1 MSTTVSDFIVS
12 RLSAWGVERLYG
24 YSGDGINGFMAA
36 LRRAEQGPRLIQPRH
51 EEVAAF
57 MASGHAK
64 FSDRVGVCVAT
75 SGPGAVHLL
84 NGLYDAR
91 KDHMPAVAIV
101 GQQSRLSLGTDYQQE
116 IDLISLFKDVAGAY
130 VQMVTAPAQARHMID
145 QALRIAIAE
154 NTVTCVIL
162 PNDIQDLPMAD
173 PPAVHGAV
181 FSGVGYRRPQR
192 IPAPA
197 DLDAAA
203 EILERGERV
212 AILAGAGVKHAVDE
226 LLALSERLGAGIAKA
241 ILAKAM
247 VPDDA
252 PGVTGTI
259 GLLGS
264 EASEKMM
271 EECDTLLL
279 VGTRFP
285 YAEFLPKSGQ
295 ARAVQIDIAPQ
306 ALGLRY
312 PTEINLHGDAQAT
325 LAALNERVTRNKDH
339 RWRERLQGWIDDW
352 WRITDERA
360 ATDAMPINPQRVFQE
375 LSPRLPNDVLLC
387 CDVGSA
393 TNWYARYLKIRRGML
408 GSVSGGLA
416 SMGNGVPYLLA
427 AKFAHPHRPAVAM
440 VGDGAMQMLG
450 NQALITLAKYWHEWE
465 NPQCIILILNNR
477 DLSQVTWEQ
486 RVMEG
491 DPRFATSQDLPDFAF
506 DEYARLLGFEGLRLE
521 RAEEIERVWDQ
532 AFAADRPV
540 VINAYTDGDV
550 APLPPHIDL
559 EQARHYLTSMLKGD
573 DSAPHHGR
581 LSAKQLGRSLLG
593 RHRKK
598 T

>member
-1 MSTTVSDFIVS
+1 MSATVSDFIVS
-12 RLSAWGVERLYG
+12 RLGEWGIERLYG

-36 LRRAEQGPRLIQPRH
+36 LRRAENGPRLIQPRH

-101 GQQSRLSLGTDYQQE
+101 GQQARLSLGSDYQQE
-116 IDLISLFKDVAGAY
+116 LDLIALFKDVAGDY
-130 VQMVTAPAQARHMID
+130 VQMVTEPAQARHVID
-145 QALRIAIAE
+145 QALRIAIAKR
-154 NTVTCVIL
+154 TVTCVIL
-162 PNDIQDLPMAD
+162 PNDIQDLAMAD

-181 FSGVGYRRPQR
+181 FSTVGYRPPRCLPE
-192 IPAPA
+192 AA
-197 DLDAAA
+197 DLEDAAA
-203 EILERGERV
+203 LLDQGERV

-226 LLALSERLGAGIAKA
+226 LLALAERLGAGIAKA
-241 ILAKAM
+241 ILAKTM

-259 GLLGS
+259 GLLGT

-271 EECDTLLL
+271 AECDTLLL

-285 YAEFLPKSGQ
+285 YAEFLPGSDQ
-295 ARAVQIDIAPQ
+295 ARAIQIDVAAE

-312 PTEINLHGDAQAT
+312 PTEINLQGDARAT
-325 LAALNERVTRNKDH
+325 LAALTERVAHKDN
-339 RWRERLQGWIDDW
+339 RDWRERVQGWIDNW

-360 ATDAMPINPQRVFQE
+360 ATDAMPINPQRVFQA
-375 LSPRLPNDVLLC
+375 LSSRLPDNVLLS

-416 SMGNGVPYLLA
+416 SMGNGIPYLIA

-450 NQALITLAKYWHEWE
+450 NQALITLAKYWREWA
-465 NPQCIILILNNR
+465 NPQCIILVLNNR

-491 DPRFATSQDLPDFAF
+491 DPRFTTSQDLPDFAF
-506 DEYARLLGFEGLRLE
+506 DEYARLLGLKGLRLE
-521 RAEEIERVWDQ
+521 RAEQIDTVWDE
-532 AFAADRPV
+532 AFAADCPV
-540 VINAYTDGDV
+540 VINAYTDGDI
-550 APLPPHIDL
+550 APLPPHITF
-559 EQARHYLTSMLKGD
+559 EQARHYLASMLKGD
-573 DSAPHHGR
+573 VSAPHHAK
-581 LSAKQLGRSLLG
+581 LSAKLLGRTLLG
-593 RHRKK
+593 RHKS
-598 T
+598 